1 MTKLALKMVNKFN
14 RRKLLFLGSIVYGEL
29 QWLWWVGCERKGYLL
44 LSWCKQYE
52 KTAMG
57 EAFQCD
63 QYRLNKCFFRSS
75 PSPSPSPS
83 LSSTFF
89 KRFFNKPQSA
99 QNGNAR
105 LLWATLSLYNIWTSI
120 WFWTRC
126 SNGNMGKQTLGPIR
140 KFQQGLPD
148 LIGSGT
154 GSECTQ
160 L

>member
-1 MTKLALKMVNKFN
+1 
-14 RRKLLFLGSIVYGEL
+14 
-29 QWLWWVGCERKGYLL
+29 
-44 LSWCKQYE
+44 
-52 KTAMG
+52 MG

-63 QYRLNKCFFRSS
+63 QYRLNKCFFCS
-75 PSPSPSPS
+75 SPSPSPS

-99 QNGNAR
+99 KMEMLDCYGPLCHCTTFERRSDFELVA
-105 LLWATLSLYNIWTSI
+105 A
-120 WFWTRC
+120 
-126 SNGNMGKQTLGPIR
+126 NGNMGKQTLGPIR